1 MKTGKYVL
9 QVISR
14 SRFRSTI
21 IFLLFFVTTA
31 CLFGTGLFTENLKN
45 GSQKIYGRTYADM
58 IAVPDSYLDTTKD
71 MLFKGKACSIIFKDD
86 VMTKLK
92 DINGVEATS
101 PQLYLETLALS
112 CCSDEGVQIVAFD
125 PENDFAVSQ
134 WTDVSHDI
142 SAYEALAGSGGSLA
156 KGDKITLFDREFTIA
171 DVLEETGM
179 GYDNSIFIRR
189 ETADEITSSD
199 QYQFMFGH
207 KTGLVSMVLIKTVP
221 DADITD
227 VYNNINSVLEGS
239 ETKVYPIEQLSS
251 DLRSHIRLMTNMV
264 GIVSACAVII
274 AAVALFAMVTLT
286 FHQRRRIAG
295 SMLSAGCPRGKVLKY
310 FLAEYLA
317 LFAAGAAAGMVLICI
332 FLIPLHSEVK
342 NALEM
347 PYKLISWNDAVKL
360 VIRTL
365 AIDLA
370 MLALAVSFTFFG
382 ILKTEPAMLMEEQ
395 V

>member
-1 MKTGKYVL
+1 MKL
-9 QVISR
+9 WQVR
-14 SRFRSTI
+14 
-21 IFLLFFVTTA
+21 
-31 CLFGTGLFTENLKN
+31 GGNL
-45 GSQKIYGRTYADM
+45 
-58 IAVPDSYLDTTKD
+58 V
-71 MLFKGKACSIIFKDD
+71 
-86 VMTKLK
+86 
-92 DINGVEATS
+92 
-101 PQLYLETLALS
+101 
-112 CCSDEGVQIVAFD
+112 
-125 PENDFAVSQ
+125 
-134 WTDVSHDI
+134 
-142 SAYEALAGSGGSLA
+142 
-156 KGDKITLFDREFTIA
+156 KGDKITIFDREFTIA

-179 GYDNSIFIRR
+179 GYDNSIFITR
-189 ETADEITSSD
+189 EAADEITGSD
-199 QYQFMFGH
+199 QYKFMFGQ
-207 KTGLVSMVLIKTVP
+207 KTGLVSMVLIKTVHG
-221 DADITD
+221 ADITD
-227 VYNNINSVLEGS
+227 VYNNISSVLEGS

-310 FLAEYLA
+310 FSAEYLA
-317 LFAAGAAAGMVLICI
+317 LFAAGAAAGMALICI

-347 PYKLISWNDAVKL
+347 PYKLISLNDAVRL

>member
-86 VMTKLK
+86 VMTKIK
-92 DINGVEATS
+92 DINGVEAAS

-142 SAYEALAGSGGSLA
+142 SADEALAGSGGESC
-156 KGDKITLFDREFTIA
+156 KGR
-171 DVLEETGM
+171 
-179 GYDNSIFIRR
+179 
-189 ETADEITSSD
+189 
-199 QYQFMFGH
+199 
-207 KTGLVSMVLIKTVP
+207 
-221 DADITD
+221 
-227 VYNNINSVLEGS
+227 
-239 ETKVYPIEQLSS
+239 
-251 DLRSHIRLMTNMV
+251 
-264 GIVSACAVII
+264 
-274 AAVALFAMVTLT
+274 
-286 FHQRRRIAG
+286 
-295 SMLSAGCPRGKVLKY
+295 
-310 FLAEYLA
+310 
-317 LFAAGAAAGMVLICI
+317 
-332 FLIPLHSEVK
+332 
-342 NALEM
+342 
-347 PYKLISWNDAVKL
+347 
-360 VIRTL
+360 
-365 AIDLA
+365 
-370 MLALAVSFTFFG
+370 
-382 ILKTEPAMLMEEQ
+382 
-395 V
+395 